1 MDVLSE
7 ESTLYYDRRHAVE
20 RLMELDLGGS
30 SHAMLSA
37 IGTAVCPSHHGWTAG
52 AARELRDELCRLIW
66 GERVTWADRVEDGR
80 GRDEAMRRERD
91 AALEELARVTAER
104 DELLAA
110 LRVLRE
116 AV

>member
-7 ESTLYYDRRHAVE
+7 ESALYYDRRHAVD
-20 RLMELDLGGS
+20 RLMGLDLDGG

-37 IGTAVCPSHHGWTAG
+37 IGSAVYPVHHGWTSG
-52 AARELRDELCRLIW
+52 AARGLRDELCRLIW
-66 GERVTWADRVEDGR
+66 GERVTWAERVGGER
-80 GRDEAMRRERD
+80 PCDEALRRERD